1 MDCAEQV
8 TIGVQSEARSM
19 GNAARMERT
28 PDMVPSVN
36 AASHS
41 VSSICS
47 KYPSPGPMV
56 CTRLLRCPQRSE
68 MVANPAAMDTAS
80 VISTLMPMASGAP
93 FARNESTAASRA
105 AQLLAITATLTPSD
119 AKVSA
124 MASPMPL
131 LPPVTT
137 AFEPAKP
144 RSIVLLPI
152 SDAFRSRIW
161 ICGLRDRFSRH
172 TQPAQAEAQSTLAN
186 VGAFAFAC
194 RPLTFGAS
202 PHHALDRL
210 RIGDRIDVVELAVFQ
225 AALKLFDEWCE
236 HLRVCGLN
244 QFRGGE
250 HLRLGLLGQAA
261 QIGLDV
267 LVERQVESSVD
278 PGNHRVNRSCSSRH
292 FLCQPQ
298 HFSVVPVAL
307 KSRNQL
313 VL

>member
-1 MDCAEQV
+1 MECADRV
-8 TIGVQSEARSM
+8 TIRAQSEARSM

-56 CTRLLRCPQRSE
+56 CTKLFRRPQRSE
-68 MVANPAAMDTAS
+68 TVANPAAMDTAS
-80 VISTLMPMASGAP
+80 VISTVMPIASGAP
-93 FARNESTAASRA
+93 LARNVSTAESRA
-105 AQLLAITATLTPSD
+105 AWPLAITATLAPSD

-152 SDAFRSRIW
+152 SVLFRSTVW
-161 ICGLRDRFSRH
+161 VCGLMDCFSRH

-186 VGAFAFAC
+186 IGAFAFAC

-225 AALKLFDEWCE
+225 AALELFDEWCE

-267 LVERQVESSVD
+267 IVARQVESSVD

-298 HFSVVPVAL
+298 HFSVRHVEEGR
-307 KSRNQL
+307 RNQL